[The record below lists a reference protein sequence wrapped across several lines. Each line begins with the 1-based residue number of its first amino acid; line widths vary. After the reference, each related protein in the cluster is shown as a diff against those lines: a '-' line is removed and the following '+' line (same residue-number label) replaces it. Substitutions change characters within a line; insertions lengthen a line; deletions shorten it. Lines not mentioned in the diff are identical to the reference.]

1 MLKRISAFIESLIRQ
16 EPATPP
22 KPPGVIEHDASRLRL
37 TKNFSDGTELASE
50 VEWGKVSRVVAYKRD
65 AMTHDVIAL
74 GFLGT
79 GIDVNEDMEGWD
91 ELLKKLP
98 DYLPGCQPF
107 EQWFQTVAF
116 PAFAMNPTDI
126 YRREETAPDGAD
138 TQTEGKTEAQAET
151 PAEGG
156 GLT

>member
-16 EPATPP
+16 EPATPR
-22 KPPGVIEHDASRLRL
+22 KPYGVIEHDAAKIRL
-37 TKNFSDGTELASE
+37 TKNFSDGSE
-50 VEWGKVSRVVAYKRD
+50 HVLEVGWGAVSRVVAYKRD

-98 DYLPGCQPF
+98 EYLPGCQPF
-107 EQWFQTVAF
+107 EQWFQAVAF

-126 YRREETAPDGAD
+126 YRREEPAPG
-138 TQTEGKTEAQAET
+138 QAET
-151 PAEGG
+151 RAEGQAEAQTEASAEG
-156 GLT
+156 DALS

>member
-16 EPATPP
+16 EPAAPR
-22 KPPGVIEHDASRLRL
+22 KPYGVIEHDDAKIRL
-37 TKNFSDGTELASE
+37 TKNFSDGSE
-50 VEWGKVSRVVAYKRD
+50 HVLEVGWGEVSRVVAYKRD

-98 DYLPGCQPF
+98 EYLPGCQPF
-107 EQWFQTVAF
+107 EQWFQAVAF

-126 YRREETAPDGAD
+126 YRREGPASE
-138 TQTEGKTEAQAET
+138 QAET
-151 PAEGG
+151 QAQAQTEAPTEAPTEGEMN
-156 GLT
+156 

>member
-16 EPATPP
+16 EPAAPP
-22 KPPGVIEHDASRLRL
+22 KPPGVIEHDAARLRL
-37 TKNFSDGTELASE
+37 TRNFSDGSELVSE

-98 DYLPGCQPF
+98 EYLPGCQPF

-126 YRREETAPDGAD
+126 YRREEPAP
-138 TQTEGKTEAQAET
+138 EESET
-151 PAEGG
+151 PAEPAKGD
-156 GLT
+156 GLS

>member
-1 MLKRISAFIESLIRQ
+1 MLKRISAFIENLIRQ

-22 KPPGVIEHDASRLRL
+22 KPCGVIEHDASRLRL
-37 TKNFSDGTELASE
+37 TRNFTDGSELVSE

-65 AMTHDVIAL
+65 ALTHDVIAL

-79 GIDVNEDMEGWD
+79 GIDVNEDMEGWE

-98 DYLPGCQPF
+98 EYLPGCQAF
-107 EQWFQTVAF
+107 EQWFQAVAF

-126 YRREETAPDGAD
+126 YRREEPAP
-138 TQTEGKTEAQAET
+138 EPTEAQTDAPERAE
-151 PAEGG
+151 EGE
-156 GLT
+156 TS